1 MGAPRPSWLPRGR
14 DGGWDRAG
22 HPAWFAPAVG
32 PPAPGPLERL
42 AEALAAGGA
51 ASLRYDP
58 RGCGESGGDWAA
70 SSLFT
75 RIDDARD
82 AIGAMRSRRELDL
95 RRTAIV
101 GHGEGAVI
109 AISVAIGDPAIG
121 AVGLVGPPARSFR
134 DVLRRG
140 AAERERSGVRSRA
153 SLRCRP
159 RPCRRGAHRTGAA
172 AGAAMELRV
181 GGASVSI
188 ELAAWEQAIHT
199 PALALATMLH
209 RHVVIAH
216 GSRDAWAHP
225 DESRLLA
232 TVLAEAGN
240 QPVLQIVDGAGHDL
254 AEAEG
259 RPHRCVRRSARR
271 RHGAARAA
279 AGAGGDRG
287 DDRRSEHDARLS
299 DVTRLAAGDPAPD
312 FSLAADDGSIVSSE
326 SLAGSRYVL
335 YFYPKDDTPGCTAQA
350 CGLRDSWSRVT
361 ETGVQLFGVSP
372 DSVKSHVKF
381 REKYA
386 LPYRLLSD

>member
-1 MGAPRPSWLPRGR
+1 MPRSEEIRVRAGESTLAATLTFPDGNAEGRLPWALLVPSWLPRGR
-14 DGGWDRAG
+14 DGGWDRTG
-22 HPAWFAPAVG
+22 HPAWFAPVVG
-32 PPAPGPLERL
+32 LPAPGPLERL
-42 AEALAAGGA
+42 AEALAARGA

-58 RGCGESGGDWAA
+58 RGCGESGGDWAT

-140 AAERERSGVRSRA
+140 AAERERSGVDRDHPFVAALDRA
-153 SLRCRP
+153 AEELIERALRRES
-159 RPCRRGAHRTGAA
+159 G
-172 AGAAMELRV
+172 MELRV
-181 GGASVSI
+181 GDASVAI
-188 ELAAWEQAIHT
+188 ALAPWEQAIHT

-240 QPVLQIVDGAGHDL
+240 QPVLQIVDRAGHDL
-254 AEAEG
+254 AEA
-259 RPHRCVRRSARR
+259 
-271 RHGAARAA
+271 
-279 AGAGGDRG
+279 D
-287 DDRRSEHDARLS
+287 DDRIGAFADALI
-299 DVTRLAAGDPAPD
+299 AGMEPRELPPVLVAIEEMTADPSTTLD
-312 FSLAADDGSIVSSE
+312 
-326 SLAGSRYVL
+326 SR
-335 YFYPKDDTPGCTAQA
+335 T
-350 CGLRDSWSRVT
+350 
-361 ETGVQLFGVSP
+361 
-372 DSVKSHVKF
+372 
-381 REKYA
+381 
-386 LPYRLLSD
+386 